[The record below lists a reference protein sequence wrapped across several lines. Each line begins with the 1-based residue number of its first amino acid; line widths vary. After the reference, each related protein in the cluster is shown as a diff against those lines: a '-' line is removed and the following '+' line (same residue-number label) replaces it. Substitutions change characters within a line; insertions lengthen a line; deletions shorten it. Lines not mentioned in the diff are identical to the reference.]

1 MSKLH
6 QPLFIM
12 KLGVIFFYVVAL
24 FAHFFAPNGYN
35 ILEHNFS
42 QLGPQYYDLSW
53 IMQIAFIGSAILWF
67 YGLYLNRK
75 TQVLHKSVAIMFFF
89 IATFIVFA
97 GLFKTNLPVM
107 SLPLTYN
114 SFEKNVHLIAAHGS
128 QILGLLILLEH
139 IKYSDKKMRK
149 RHVTVLIL
157 LVILSVIF
165 QFGPYVGL
173 TQRILAFTHSFW
185 TLLYLNKYKIV

>member
-1 MSKLH
+1 MSKLN
-6 QPLFIM
+6 QPLIM
-12 KLGVIFFYVVAL
+12 MKFGVIFFYVVAL
-24 FAHFFAPNGYN
+24 IAHVFAPDGYS

-42 QLGPQYYDLSW
+42 QLGPQNYELSW
-53 IMQIAFIGSAILWF
+53 IMQIAFIGSALLWF

-75 TQVLHKSVAIMFFF
+75 KQVLNKSVAIMFFF

-114 SFEKNVHLIAAHGS
+114 SFEKNIHLVAAHGS

-139 IKYSDKKMRK
+139 IKYSDKTMRK
-149 RHVTVLIL
+149 KHVTVLIL
-157 LVILSVIF
+157 LVVLSVIF

-185 TLLYLNKYKIV
+185 TLMYLNMYQKG

>member
-1 MSKLH
+1 MSKIN
-6 QPLFIM
+6 QPLIMM
-12 KLGVIFFYVVAL
+12 KLGVIFFYVVAMV
-24 FAHFFAPNGYN
+24 AHFYAPDGYN

-53 IMQIAFIGSAILWF
+53 IMQIAFIGSAVLWF
-67 YGLYLNRK
+67 YGLYLNK
-75 TQVLHKSVAIMFFF
+75 KHPVLHRSVAIMFFF

-114 SFEKNVHLIAAHGS
+114 TFEKNIHLFAAHGS
-128 QILGLLILLEH
+128 QIFGLLILLEH
-139 IKYSDKKMRK
+139 IKCSDQAMRK
-149 RHVTVLIL
+149 RHVTVLVL

-165 QFGPYVGL
+165 QFGPFVGL
-173 TQRILAFTHSFW
+173 TQRILALTHSFW
-185 TLLYLNKYKIV
+185 TLTYLNTYHKT